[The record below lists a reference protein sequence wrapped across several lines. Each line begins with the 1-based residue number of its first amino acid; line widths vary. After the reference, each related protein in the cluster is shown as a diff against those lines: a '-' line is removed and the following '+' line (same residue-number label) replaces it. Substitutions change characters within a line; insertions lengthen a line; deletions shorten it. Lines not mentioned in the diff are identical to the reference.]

1 MLKNGRQLVS
11 IYVRR
16 YPHITSPVFTS
27 DGEFFYAETG
37 DLWSGL
43 RAKRAVSMSA
53 DRYAPLA
60 SQRQLAA
67 GHA

>member
-1 MLKNGRQLVS
+1 LVTASGEGSPLFMLKNGRQLVS

-37 DLWSGL
+37 DLWSGEIE
-43 RAKRAVSMSA
+43 REEGSFAV
-53 DRYAPLA
+53 
-60 SQRQLAA
+60 
-67 GHA
+67 G

>member
-37 DLWSGL
+37 DLWSGEIESEEGSF
-43 RAKRAVSMSA
+43 AV
-53 DRYAPLA
+53 
-60 SQRQLAA
+60 
-67 GHA
+67 G